1 MPPLP
6 TVDYFNK
13 DPSKGPAKEEKKVNP
28 KWERKMTR
36 IFGEAKAARV

>member
-1 MPPLP
+1 MPMMGFPNLAAL
-6 TVDYFNK
+6 K
-13 DPSKGPAKEEKKVNP
+13 AGAGEEKKRNP